1 MKQKDPDPDMLAPLL
16 DDDGELYNNYTAI
29 AVYKVILEPYI
40 IGFYQLL
47 FIFEF
52 HFIDLD
58 ESQNLINPHWFKKKA
73 FLTGQESGG
82 SLTYPIYLT
91 HRNHGVML

>member
-47 FIFEF
+47 FIIEF

-58 ESQNLINPHWFKKKA
+58 ESQNL
-73 FLTGQESGG
+73 
-82 SLTYPIYLT
+82 T
-91 HRNHGVML
+91 HIDLKRKRSSQVKNQVGL